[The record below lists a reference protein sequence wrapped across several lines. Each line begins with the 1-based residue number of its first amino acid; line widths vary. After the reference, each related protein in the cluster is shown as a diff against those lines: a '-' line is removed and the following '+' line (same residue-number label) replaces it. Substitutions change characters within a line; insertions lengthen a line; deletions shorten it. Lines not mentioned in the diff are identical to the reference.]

1 MKRIP
6 LLFVAISLGL
16 HVQAQQSKVVSAYNY
31 LNYYLKDKD
40 IDNLKSARLNIDEAA
55 ENPSSAVKPKTWY
68 YRGNI
73 YLAIQ
78 ESKNP
83 ELIEA
88 TVNPLLTA
96 SESYKKVFE
105 LDAKYEY
112 AEESYEK
119 AMIGY
124 RNLGIMAFNKNDF
137 NAALGYFESSTELS
151 AKKGVVDTS
160 AIENSSIA
168 AMRAGNSAKSI
179 QYLKQLISFNS
190 DKDGSRFIQLIKA
203 QNLAGDSA
211 AAKQTLMEGRTKFPN
226 DQKLLTEELNGYLQS
241 GKSAEAE
248 KLLAIA
254 IEKDPTNHLL
264 HYASGTIFEDLGKRE
279 QAITAY
285 KNSIEIKPD
294 FWEGYFN
301 LGAIYNNEAKRLQ
314 DVANNIPAGKDNKKY
329 EEGKKLAEAQFN
341 LALPNLEKAL
351 ELAPKD
357 SPDLLPLLK
366 TLKQIY
372 SLMGMNDKYNEMKKR
387 IEQ

>member
-31 LNYYLKDKD
+31 LGYYNQDKTD
-40 IDNLKSARLNIDEAA
+40 VENLKKARENIDQASTNESTSQKA
-55 ENPSSAVKPKTWY
+55 KTWY
-68 YRGNI
+68 YRGNV
-73 YLAIQ
+73 YWAIQ

-83 ELIEA
+83 ELLEA
-88 TVNPLLTA
+88 TINPLLTA

-105 LDAKYEY
+105 LDSKYEY

-137 NAALGYFESSTELS
+137 NAALGYFESTTELS

-190 DKDGSRFIQLIKA
+190 DKDGSRFIQLMKA

-211 AAKQTLMEGRTKFPN
+211 AAKQTMLEGRTKFPN
-226 DQKLLTEELNGYLQS
+226 DQKLLTEELNSYLQA

-264 HYASGTIFEDLGKRE
+264 HYASGTIFEDLGKRD
-279 QAITAY
+279 QAIEAY
-285 KNSIEIKPD
+285 KKSIELKPE

-314 DVANNIPAGKDNKKY
+314 DIANNEKDNKKY
-329 EEGKKLAEAQFN
+329 EAGKKLAEAQFN

-351 ELAPKD
+351 NLAPKD

-372 SLMGMNDKYNEMKKR
+372 SLMGMSDKYNEMKKR

>member
-55 ENPSSAVKPKTWY
+55 ENPGSAVKPKTWY

-73 YLAIQ
+73 YWAIQ

-83 ELIEA
+83 ELTEA
-88 TVNPLLTA
+88 TVNPLLIA

-112 AEESYEK
+112 AEECYEK

-137 NAALGYFESSTELS
+137 NAALGYFESTTELS

-190 DKDGSRFIQLIKA
+190 DKDGSRFIQLMKA

-226 DQKLLTEELNGYLQS
+226 DQKLLTEELNSYLQS

-279 QAITAY
+279 QAIAAY
-285 KNSIEIKPD
+285 KKSIEIKPE
-294 FWEGYFN
+294 FWEAYFN
-301 LGAIYNNEAKRLQ
+301 LGAIYNNEAKLLQ
-314 DVANNIPAGKDNKKY
+314 DLANNEKDNKKY
-329 EEGKKLAEAQFN
+329 EAGKKLAEAQFN

-351 ELAPKD
+351 DLAPKD

-372 SLMGMNDKYNEMKKR
+372 SLMGMSDKYNEMKKR

>member
-1 MKRIP
+1 MKRIS
-6 LLFVAISLGL
+6 LLFLAISLGL

-31 LNYYLKDKD
+31 LGYYNQDKAD
-40 IDNLKSARLNIDEAA
+40 IENLKKAQENIDQASTNESTSQKA
-55 ENPSSAVKPKTWY
+55 KTWY

-73 YLAIQ
+73 YWAIQ
-78 ESKNP
+78 DSKDP
-83 ELIEA
+83 ILLEA

-96 SESYKKVFE
+96 VEAYKKVYE

-124 RNLGIMAFNKNDF
+124 RNLGIIAFNKNDF
-137 NAALGYFESSTELS
+137 TAALGYFESTAELTS
-151 AKKGVVDTS
+151 KKGAVDTS

-168 AMRAGNSAKSI
+168 AMRAGNSSKSI
-179 QYLKQLISFNS
+179 QYLKQLIAFNI
-190 DKDGSRFIQLIKA
+190 DKDGTRFIQLMKA

-211 AAKQTLMEGRTKFPN
+211 AAKQTLMEGRSKFPN

-264 HYASGTIFEDLGKRE
+264 QYASGTIFEDLGKRDE
-279 QAITAY
+279 AISAY
-285 KNSIEIKPD
+285 KKSIEIKPD
-294 FWEGYFN
+294 FWEAYFN
-301 LGAIYNNEAKRLQ
+301 LGALYNNEAKKLQ
-314 DVANNIPAGKDNKKY
+314 DLANNEKDNKKY
-329 EEGKKLAEAQFN
+329 EAGKKLAEAQFN

-351 ELAPKD
+351 ELAPSD
-357 SPDLLPLLK
+357 SPDLLPLFK

-372 SLMGMNDKYNEMKKR
+372 GLMNMTDKYNEMKKR

>member
-1 MKRIP
+1 MKRIS
-6 LLFVAISLGL
+6 LLFLAISLGL

-31 LNYYLKDKD
+31 LGYYNQDKAD
-40 IDNLKSARLNIDEAA
+40 IENLKKAQENIDQASTNESTSQKA
-55 ENPSSAVKPKTWY
+55 KTWY

-73 YLAIQ
+73 YWAIQ
-78 ESKNP
+78 DSKDP
-83 ELIEA
+83 ILLEA

-96 SESYKKVFE
+96 VEAYKKVYE

-124 RNLGIMAFNKNDF
+124 RNLGIIAFNKNDF
-137 NAALGYFESSTELS
+137 TAALGYFESTAELTS
-151 AKKGVVDTS
+151 KKGAVDTS

-168 AMRAGNSAKSI
+168 AMRAGNSSKSI
-179 QYLKQLISFNS
+179 QYLKQLIAFNI
-190 DKDGSRFIQLIKA
+190 DKDGTRFIQLMKA

-211 AAKQTLMEGRTKFPN
+211 AAKQTLMDGRSKFPN

-264 HYASGTIFEDLGKRE
+264 QYASGTIFEDLGKRDE
-279 QAITAY
+279 AISAY
-285 KNSIEIKPD
+285 KKSIEIKPD
-294 FWEGYFN
+294 FWEAYFN
-301 LGAIYNNEAKRLQ
+301 LGALYNNEAKKLQ
-314 DVANNIPAGKDNKKY
+314 DLANNEKDNKKY
-329 EEGKKLAEAQFN
+329 EAGKKLAEAQFN

-351 ELAPKD
+351 ELAPSD
-357 SPDLLPLLK
+357 SPDLLPLFK

-372 SLMGMNDKYNEMKKR
+372 GLMNMTDKYNEMKKR

>member
-1 MKRIP
+1 MKRIS

-31 LNYYLKDKD
+31 LGYYNQDKKD
-40 IDNLKSARLNIDEAA
+40 IENLKKARENIDQASTNESTSQKA
-55 ENPSSAVKPKTWY
+55 KTWY
-68 YRGNI
+68 YRGNV
-73 YLAIQ
+73 YWAIQ

-83 ELIEA
+83 ELMEA
-88 TVNPLLTA
+88 IVNPLLTA
-96 SESYKKVFE
+96 VESYKKVYE

-137 NAALGYFESSTELS
+137 NAALGYFESTTELS

-168 AMRAGNSAKSI
+168 AIRAGNSIKSI
-179 QYLKQLISFNS
+179 QYLRQLISFNI
-190 DKDGSRFIQLIKA
+190 DKDGMRFIQLMKA

-211 AAKQTLMEGRTKFPN
+211 AAKQTLMDGRNKFPN

-264 HYASGTIFEDLGKRE
+264 HYASGTIFEDLGKRDL
-279 QAITAY
+279 AISAY
-285 KNSIEIKPD
+285 KKSIEIKPD
-294 FWEGYFN
+294 FWEAYFN
-301 LGAIYNNEAKRLQ
+301 LGAIYNNSAKALREKA
-314 DVANNIPAGKDNKKY
+314 DAEKDMKKY
-329 EEGKKLAEAQFN
+329 EAGKKIADAEFN

-372 SLMGMNDKYNEMKKR
+372 SLMGMNEKYNEMKKR
-387 IEQ
+387 IEP

>member
-16 HVQAQQSKVVSAYNY
+16 QVQAQQSKVVSAYNY
-31 LNYYLKDKD
+31 LGYYNQDKTD
-40 IDNLKSARLNIDEAA
+40 IENLKKARENIDQASTNESTSQKA
-55 ENPSSAVKPKTWY
+55 KTWY
-68 YRGNI
+68 YRGNV
-73 YLAIQ
+73 YWAIQ

-83 ELIEA
+83 ELMEA

-96 SESYKKVFE
+96 VESYKKVYE

-112 AEESYEK
+112 ADESFQK
-119 AMIGY
+119 AVIGF
-124 RNLGIMAFNKNDF
+124 RNLGIMSFNKNDF
-137 NAALGYFESSTELS
+137 NSALVYFESTAELT
-151 AKKGVVDTS
+151 AKKGGVDTS

-168 AMRAGNSAKSI
+168 AIRAGNSAKSI
-179 QYLKQLISFNS
+179 QYLKQLISFNT
-190 DKDGSRFIQLIKA
+190 DKDGARYIQLMKA
-203 QNLAGDSA
+203 YKLAGDTSTA
-211 AAKQTLMEGRTKFPN
+211 MQSLMEGRAKFPN
-226 DQKLLTEELNGYLQS
+226 DQKLLTEELNSYLQS

-254 IEKDPTNHLL
+254 IEKDPSNHLL
-264 HYASGTIFEDLGKRE
+264 HYASGTIFEDLGKRD
-279 QAITAY
+279 QAIAAY
-285 KNSIEIKPD
+285 KKSIEIKPD
-294 FWEGYFN
+294 FWEAYFN
-301 LGAIYNNEAKRLQ
+301 LGAIYNNSAKVLREKA
-314 DVANNIPAGKDNKKY
+314 DAEKDMKKY
-329 EEGKKLAEAQFN
+329 EAGKKLADAEFN

-372 SLMGMNDKYNEMKKR
+372 SLVGMTEKYNEMKKR

>member
-1 MKRIP
+1 MKRIS

-16 HVQAQQSKVVSAYNY
+16 HVQAQNTKVVSAYNY
-31 LNYYLKDKD
+31 LNNYLKEKD
-40 IDNLKSARLNIDEAA
+40 IDNLKSARENIDQASTNESTSQKA
-55 ENPSSAVKPKTWY
+55 KTWY
-68 YRGNI
+68 YRGNV
-73 YLAIQ
+73 YWAIQ

-83 ELIEA
+83 ELMEA

-96 SESYKKVFE
+96 VESYKKVYE
-105 LDAKYEY
+105 IDAKYEY

-119 AMIGY
+119 AMIGF

-137 NAALGYFESSTELS
+137 NAALSYFESTTELS

-168 AMRAGNSAKSI
+168 AMRAGNPTKSI

-190 DKDGSRFIQLIKA
+190 DKDGSRFIQLMKA

-226 DQKLLTEELNGYLQS
+226 DQKLLTEELNSYLQS

-248 KLLAIA
+248 KLLSIA
-254 IEKDPTNHLL
+254 IQNDPTNHLL

-279 QAITAY
+279 QAIAAY
-285 KNSIEIKPD
+285 KKSIEIKPE

-314 DVANNIPAGKDNKKY
+314 DIANNEKDNKKY
-329 EEGKKLAEAQFN
+329 EAGKKLAQAQFN

-351 ELAPKD
+351 DLAPKD

-372 SLMGMNDKYNEMKKR
+372 SLMEMTDKYNEIKKR

>member
-31 LNYYLKDKD
+31 LGYYNQDKTD
-40 IDNLKSARLNIDEAA
+40 IENLKKARENIDQASTNESTSQKA
-55 ENPSSAVKPKTWY
+55 KTWY
-68 YRGNI
+68 YRGNV
-73 YLAIQ
+73 YWAIQ

-83 ELIEA
+83 ELMEA

-96 SESYKKVFE
+96 VESYKKVYE

-137 NAALGYFESSTELS
+137 NSAMGYFESTTELS

-168 AMRAGNSAKSI
+168 SMRAGNSAKSI
-179 QYLKQLISFNS
+179 QYLKQLISFNI
-190 DKDGSRFIQLIKA
+190 DKDGMRFIQLMKA

-211 AAKQTLMEGRTKFPN
+211 AAKQTLMDGRNKFPN

-264 HYASGTIFEDLGKRE
+264 HYASGTIFEDLGKRDL
-279 QAITAY
+279 AIAAY
-285 KNSIEIKPD
+285 KKSIEIKPD
-294 FWEGYFN
+294 FWEAYFN
-301 LGAIYNNEAKRLQ
+301 LGAIYNNSAKVLREKA
-314 DVANNIPAGKDNKKY
+314 DAEKDMKKY
-329 EEGKKLAEAQFN
+329 EAGKKLADAEFN

-351 ELAPKD
+351 ELAPSD

-372 SLMGMNDKYNEMKKR
+372 SLVGMNDKYNEMKKR

>member
-31 LNYYLKDKD
+31 LGYYNQDKTD
-40 IDNLKSARLNIDEAA
+40 IENLKKARENIDQASTNESTSQKA
-55 ENPSSAVKPKTWY
+55 KTWY
-68 YRGNI
+68 YRGNV
-73 YLAIQ
+73 YWAIQ

-96 SESYKKVFE
+96 VESYKKVYE

-112 AEESYEK
+112 ADESFQK
-119 AMIGY
+119 AVIGF
-124 RNLGIMAFNKNDF
+124 RNLGIMSFNKNDF
-137 NAALGYFESSTELS
+137 NSALGYFESTTELS

-190 DKDGSRFIQLIKA
+190 DKDGARYIQLMKA
-203 QNLAGDSA
+203 QNLSGDSA

-226 DQKLLTEELNGYLQS
+226 DQKLLTEELNSYLQA

-279 QAITAY
+279 QAIAAY
-285 KNSIEIKPD
+285 KKSIEIKPE

-314 DVANNIPAGKDNKKY
+314 DIANNEKDNKKY
-329 EEGKKLAEAQFN
+329 ETGKKLAEAQFN

-351 ELAPKD
+351 DLAPKD

-372 SLMGMNDKYNEMKKR
+372 SLMGMSDKYNEMKKR
-387 IEQ
+387 IEK

>member
-1 MKRIP
+1 MKRIS

-16 HVQAQQSKVVSAYNY
+16 HVQAQNSKVVSAYNY
-31 LNYYLKDKD
+31 LNNYLKEKD
-40 IDNLKSARLNIDEAA
+40 IDNLKSARENIDQASTNESTSQKA
-55 ENPSSAVKPKTWY
+55 KTWY
-68 YRGNI
+68 YRGNV
-73 YLAIQ
+73 YWAIQ

-83 ELIEA
+83 ELMEA
-88 TVNPLLTA
+88 TVNPLLSA
-96 SESYKKVFE
+96 VESYKKVYE

-124 RNLGIMAFNKNDF
+124 RNLGIIAFNKNDF
-137 NAALGYFESSTELS
+137 NAALSYFESTTELS

-168 AMRAGNSAKSI
+168 AMRAGNPTKSI

-190 DKDGSRFIQLIKA
+190 DKDGSRFIQLMKA

-226 DQKLLTEELNGYLQS
+226 DQKLLTEELNSYLQS

-248 KLLAIA
+248 KLLSIA
-254 IEKDPTNHLL
+254 IQNDPTNHLL

-279 QAITAY
+279 QAIAAY
-285 KNSIEIKPD
+285 KKSIEIKPE

-314 DVANNIPAGKDNKKY
+314 DIANNEKDNKKY
-329 EEGKKLAEAQFN
+329 EAGKKLAQAQFN

-351 ELAPKD
+351 DLAPKD

-372 SLMGMNDKYNEMKKR
+372 SLMEMTDKYNEIKKR

>member
-1 MKRIP
+1 MKMIP

-16 HVQAQQSKVVSAYNY
+16 QVQAQQSKVVSAYNY
-31 LNYYLKDKD
+31 LGYYNQDKTD
-40 IDNLKSARLNIDEAA
+40 IENLKKARENIDQAA
-55 ENPSSAVKPKTWY
+55 LNESTSQKAKTWFFK
-68 YRGNI
+68 GNI
-73 YLAIQ
+73 YWAIQ

-83 ELIEA
+83 ELLEA
-88 TVNPLLTA
+88 TVNPLLIA
-96 SESYKKVFE
+96 SEAYKKAYE
-105 LDAKYEY
+105 LDAKYEN
-112 AEESYEK
+112 AEESFQK

-137 NAALGYFESSTELS
+137 NAALGYFESTTELS
-151 AKKGVVDTS
+151 AKIGVLDTS

-168 AMRAGNSAKSI
+168 AIRAGNSAKSI
-179 QYLKQLISFNS
+179 QYLKQLISFNI
-190 DKDGSRFIQLIKA
+190 DKDGMRFIQLMKA

-211 AAKQTLMEGRTKFPN
+211 AAKQTMMEGRSKFPN

-279 QAITAY
+279 QAIAAY
-285 KNSIEIKPD
+285 KKSIEIKPD
-294 FWEGYFN
+294 FWEAYFN
-301 LGAIYNNEAKRLQ
+301 LGAIYNNSAKVLREKA
-314 DVANNIPAGKDNKKY
+314 DAEKDMKKY
-329 EEGKKLAEAQFN
+329 EAGKKVADAEFN

-372 SLMGMNDKYNEMKKR
+372 SLMGMSDKYNEMKKR

>member
-31 LNYYLKDKD
+31 LGYYNQDKTD
-40 IDNLKSARLNIDEAA
+40 IENLKKARENIDQASTNESTSQKA
-55 ENPSSAVKPKTWY
+55 KTWY
-68 YRGNI
+68 YRGKV
-73 YLAIQ
+73 YWAIQ

-83 ELIEA
+83 ELMEA

-96 SESYKKVFE
+96 VESYKKVYE

-119 AMIGY
+119 AMIGF

-137 NAALGYFESSTELS
+137 NAALGYFESTTELS

-168 AMRAGNSAKSI
+168 SMRAGNSAKSI
-179 QYLKQLISFNS
+179 QYLKQLISFNI
-190 DKDGSRFIQLIKA
+190 DKDGMRFIQLMKA

-211 AAKQTLMEGRTKFPN
+211 AAKQTLMDGRNKFPN

-264 HYASGTIFEDLGKRE
+264 HYASGTIFEDLGKRDL
-279 QAITAY
+279 AIAAY
-285 KNSIEIKPD
+285 KKSIEIKPD
-294 FWEGYFN
+294 FWEAYFN
-301 LGAIYNNEAKRLQ
+301 LGAIYNNSAKVLREKA
-314 DVANNIPAGKDNKKY
+314 DAEKDMKKY
-329 EEGKKLAEAQFN
+329 EAGKKLADAEFN

-351 ELAPKD
+351 ELAPSD

-372 SLMGMNDKYNEMKKR
+372 SLVGMNDKYNEMKKR

>member
-31 LNYYLKDKD
+31 LGYYNQDKTD
-40 IDNLKSARLNIDEAA
+40 IENLKKARENIDQASTNESTSQKA
-55 ENPSSAVKPKTWY
+55 KTWY
-68 YRGNI
+68 YRGNV
-73 YLAIQ
+73 YWAIQ

-96 SESYKKVFE
+96 VESYKKVYE

-137 NAALGYFESSTELS
+137 NSAMGYFESTTELS

-168 AMRAGNSAKSI
+168 SMRAGNSAKSI
-179 QYLKQLISFNS
+179 QYLKQLISFNI
-190 DKDGSRFIQLIKA
+190 DKDGMRFIQLMKA

-211 AAKQTLMEGRTKFPN
+211 AAKQTLMDGRSKFPN

-264 HYASGTIFEDLGKRE
+264 HYASGTIFEDLGKRDL
-279 QAITAY
+279 AIAAY
-285 KNSIEIKPD
+285 KKSIEIKPD
-294 FWEGYFN
+294 FWEAYFN
-301 LGAIYNNEAKRLQ
+301 LGAIYNNSAKALREKA
-314 DVANNIPAGKDNKKY
+314 DAEKDMKKY
-329 EEGKKLAEAQFN
+329 EAGKKIADAEFN

-372 SLMGMNDKYNEMKKR
+372 SLMGMNEKYNEMKKR
-387 IEQ
+387 IEL

>member
-55 ENPSSAVKPKTWY
+55 ENASTSVKPKTWY
-68 YRGNI
+68 YKGNI
-73 YLAIQ
+73 YWAIQ

-96 SESYKKVFE
+96 SEAYKKVFE

-112 AEESYEK
+112 AEESYQK

-124 RNLGIMAFNKNDF
+124 RNLGIMSFNKNDF
-137 NAALGYFESSTELS
+137 NAALGYFESTTELS

-168 AMRAGNSAKSI
+168 AMRAGNSTKSI
-179 QYLKQLISFNS
+179 QYLKQLISFNM
-190 DKDGSRFIQLIKA
+190 DKDGTRFIQMMKA

-211 AAKQTLMEGRTKFPN
+211 AAKQTMMEGRSKFPN

-254 IEKDPTNHLL
+254 IEKDPQNHLL

-279 QAITAY
+279 MAIAAY
-285 KNSIEIKPD
+285 KKSIEIKPD
-294 FWEGYFN
+294 FWEAYFN
-301 LGAIYNNEAKRLQ
+301 LGAIFNNSAKILREKA
-314 DVANNIPAGKDNKKY
+314 DAEKDMKKY
-329 EEGKKLAEAQFN
+329 EAGKKLADAEFN

-351 ELAPKD
+351 ELAPSD

>member
-31 LNYYLKDKD
+31 LGYYNQDKTD
-40 IDNLKSARLNIDEAA
+40 VENLKKARENIDQASTNESTSQKA
-55 ENPSSAVKPKTWY
+55 KTWY
-68 YRGNI
+68 YRGNV
-73 YLAIQ
+73 YWAIQ

-83 ELIEA
+83 ELMEA

-96 SESYKKVFE
+96 VESYKKVYE

-112 AEESYEK
+112 ADESFQK
-119 AMIGY
+119 AVIGY
-124 RNLGIMAFNKNDF
+124 RNLGIMSFNKNDF
-137 NAALGYFESSTELS
+137 NSALSYFESTAELT
-151 AKKGVVDTS
+151 AKKGSLDTS

-168 AMRAGNSAKSI
+168 AIRAGNSAKSI
-179 QYLKQLISFNS
+179 QYLKQLISFNT
-190 DKDGSRFIQLIKA
+190 DKDGGRYIQLMKA
-203 QNLAGDSA
+203 YKLAGDTSTA
-211 AAKQTLMEGRTKFPN
+211 MQSLMEGRAKFPN
-226 DQKLLTEELNGYLQS
+226 DQKLLTEELNSYLQS

-254 IEKDPTNHLL
+254 IEKDPSNHLL
-264 HYASGTIFEDLGKRE
+264 HYASGTIFEDLGKRD
-279 QAITAY
+279 QAIAAY
-285 KNSIEIKPD
+285 KKSIEIKPD
-294 FWEGYFN
+294 FWEAYFN
-301 LGAIYNNEAKRLQ
+301 LGAIYNNSAKALREKA
-314 DVANNIPAGKDNKKY
+314 DAEKDMKKY
-329 EEGKKLAEAQFN
+329 EAGKKLADAEFN

-372 SLMGMNDKYNEMKKR
+372 SLVGMSDKYNEMKKR

>member
-16 HVQAQQSKVVSAYNY
+16 HVQAQQTKVVSAYNY

-55 ENPSSAVKPKTWY
+55 ENASTSVKPKTWY
-68 YRGNI
+68 YKGNI
-73 YLAIQ
+73 YWAIQ

-83 ELIEA
+83 ELMEA

-112 AEESYEK
+112 AEESYQK

-137 NAALGYFESSTELS
+137 NSALGYFESTTELS

-168 AMRAGNSAKSI
+168 AMRAGNSTKSI
-179 QYLKQLISFNS
+179 QYLKQLISFNI
-190 DKDGSRFIQLIKA
+190 DKDGTRFIQLMKA

-211 AAKQTLMEGRTKFPN
+211 AAKQTMMEGRSKFPN

-254 IEKDPTNHLL
+254 IEKDPMNHLL

-279 QAITAY
+279 LAIAAY
-285 KNSIEIKPD
+285 KKSIEIKPD
-294 FWEGYFN
+294 FWEAYFN
-301 LGAIYNNEAKRLQ
+301 LGAIFNNSAKILREKA
-314 DVANNIPAGKDNKKY
+314 DAEKDMKKY
-329 EEGKKLAEAQFN
+329 EAGKKLADAEFN

-351 ELAPKD
+351 ELAPSD

>member
-31 LNYYLKDKD
+31 LGYYNQDKTD
-40 IDNLKSARLNIDEAA
+40 IENLKKARENIDQASTNESTSQKA
-55 ENPSSAVKPKTWY
+55 KTWY
-68 YRGNI
+68 YRGNV
-73 YLAIQ
+73 YWAIQ

-83 ELIEA
+83 ELMEA

-96 SESYKKVFE
+96 VESYKKVYE

-119 AMIGY
+119 AMIGF

-137 NAALGYFESSTELS
+137 NAALGYFESTTELS

-168 AMRAGNSAKSI
+168 SMRAGNSAKSI
-179 QYLKQLISFNS
+179 QYLKQLISFNI
-190 DKDGSRFIQLIKA
+190 DKDGMRFIQLMKA

-211 AAKQTLMEGRTKFPN
+211 AAKQTMMEGRTKFPN

-264 HYASGTIFEDLGKRE
+264 HYASGTIFEDLGKRDM
-279 QAITAY
+279 AIAAY
-285 KNSIEIKPD
+285 KKSIEIKPD
-294 FWEGYFN
+294 FWEAYFN
-301 LGAIYNNEAKRLQ
+301 LGAIYNNSAKALREKA
-314 DVANNIPAGKDNKKY
+314 DAEKDMKKY
-329 EEGKKLAEAQFN
+329 EAGKKIADAEFN

-351 ELAPKD
+351 ELAPQD

-372 SLMGMNDKYNEMKKR
+372 SLVGMTDKYNEMKKR

>member
-1 MKRIP
+1 MIP

-16 HVQAQQSKVVSAYNY
+16 QVQAQQSKVVSAYNY
-31 LNYYLKDKD
+31 LGYYNQDKTD
-40 IDNLKSARLNIDEAA
+40 IENLKKARENIDQAA
-55 ENPSSAVKPKTWY
+55 LNESTSQKAKTWFFK
-68 YRGNI
+68 GNI
-73 YLAIQ
+73 YWAIQ

-83 ELIEA
+83 ELLEA
-88 TVNPLLTA
+88 TVNPLLIA
-96 SESYKKVFE
+96 SEAYKKAYE
-105 LDAKYEY
+105 LDAKYEN
-112 AEESYEK
+112 AEESFQK

-137 NAALGYFESSTELS
+137 NAALGYFESTTELS
-151 AKKGVVDTS
+151 AKIGVLDTS

-168 AMRAGNSAKSI
+168 AIRAGNSAKSI
-179 QYLKQLISFNS
+179 QYLKQLISFNI
-190 DKDGSRFIQLIKA
+190 DKDGMRFIQLMKA

-211 AAKQTLMEGRTKFPN
+211 AAKQTMMEGRSKFPN

-279 QAITAY
+279 QAIAAY
-285 KNSIEIKPD
+285 KKSIEIKPD
-294 FWEGYFN
+294 FWEAYFN
-301 LGAIYNNEAKRLQ
+301 LGAIYNNSAKVLREKA
-314 DVANNIPAGKDNKKY
+314 DAEKDMKKY
-329 EEGKKLAEAQFN
+329 EAGKKVADAEFN

-372 SLMGMNDKYNEMKKR
+372 SLMGMSDKYNEMKKR

>member
-16 HVQAQQSKVVSAYNY
+16 HVQAQNTKVVSAYNY
-31 LNYYLKDKD
+31 LNNYLKEKD
-40 IDNLKSARLNIDEAA
+40 IDNLKSARENIDQASTNESTSQKA
-55 ENPSSAVKPKTWY
+55 KTWY
-68 YRGNI
+68 YRGNV
-73 YLAIQ
+73 YWAIQ

-83 ELIEA
+83 ELMEA

-96 SESYKKVFE
+96 VESYKKVYE
-105 LDAKYEY
+105 IDAKYEY

-119 AMIGY
+119 AMIGF

-137 NAALGYFESSTELS
+137 NTALSYFESTTELS

-168 AMRAGNSAKSI
+168 AMRAGNPTKSI

-190 DKDGSRFIQLIKA
+190 DKDGSRFIQLMKA

-226 DQKLLTEELNGYLQS
+226 DQKLLTEELNSYLQS

-248 KLLAIA
+248 KLLSIA
-254 IEKDPTNHLL
+254 IENDPTNHLL

-279 QAITAY
+279 QAIAAY
-285 KNSIEIKPD
+285 KKSIEIKPE

-314 DVANNIPAGKDNKKY
+314 DIANNEKDNKKY
-329 EEGKKLAEAQFN
+329 EAGKKLAQAQFN

-351 ELAPKD
+351 DLAPKD

-372 SLMGMNDKYNEMKKR
+372 SLMEMTDKYNEIKKR

>member
-31 LNYYLKDKD
+31 LGYYNQDKTD
-40 IDNLKSARLNIDEAA
+40 IENLKKARENIDQASTNESTSQKA
-55 ENPSSAVKPKTWY
+55 KTWY
-68 YRGNI
+68 YRGNV
-73 YLAIQ
+73 YWAIQ

-83 ELIEA
+83 ELMEA
-88 TVNPLLTA
+88 SVNPLLTA
-96 SESYKKVFE
+96 VESYKKVYE

-137 NAALGYFESSTELS
+137 NSAMGYFESTTELS

-168 AMRAGNSAKSI
+168 SMRAGNSAKSI
-179 QYLKQLISFNS
+179 QYLKQLISFNI
-190 DKDGSRFIQLIKA
+190 DKDGMRFIQLMKA

-211 AAKQTLMEGRTKFPN
+211 AAKQTMMEGRNKFPN

-264 HYASGTIFEDLGKRE
+264 HYASGTIFEDLGKRDL
-279 QAITAY
+279 AIAAY
-285 KNSIEIKPD
+285 KKSIEIKPD
-294 FWEGYFN
+294 FWEAYFN
-301 LGAIYNNEAKRLQ
+301 LGAIYNNSAKALREKA
-314 DVANNIPAGKDNKKY
+314 DAEKDMKKY
-329 EEGKKLAEAQFN
+329 EAGKKLADAEFN

-351 ELAPKD
+351 ELAPND

-372 SLMGMNDKYNEMKKR
+372 SLVGMNDKYNEMKKR

>member
-31 LNYYLKDKD
+31 LGYYNQDKTD
-40 IDNLKSARLNIDEAA
+40 IENLKKARENIDQASTNESTSQKA
-55 ENPSSAVKPKTWY
+55 KTWY
-68 YRGNI
+68 YRGNV
-73 YLAIQ
+73 YWAIQ

-96 SESYKKVFE
+96 VESYKKVYE

-119 AMIGY
+119 AMIGF

-137 NAALGYFESSTELS
+137 NAALGYFESTTELS

-168 AMRAGNSAKSI
+168 SMRAGNSAKSI
-179 QYLKQLISFNS
+179 QYLKQLISFNI
-190 DKDGSRFIQLIKA
+190 DKDGMRFIQLMKA

-211 AAKQTLMEGRTKFPN
+211 AAKQTLMDGRSKFPN

-254 IEKDPTNHLL
+254 VEKDPTNHLL
-264 HYASGTIFEDLGKRE
+264 HYASGTIFEDLGKRDL
-279 QAITAY
+279 AIAAY
-285 KNSIEIKPD
+285 KKSIEIKPD
-294 FWEGYFN
+294 FWEAYFN
-301 LGAIYNNEAKRLQ
+301 LGAIYNNSAKVLREKA
-314 DVANNIPAGKDNKKY
+314 DAEKDMKKY
-329 EEGKKLAEAQFN
+329 EAGKKLADAEFN

-351 ELAPKD
+351 ELAPSD

-372 SLMGMNDKYNEMKKR
+372 SLVGMNDKYNEMKKR

>member
-31 LNYYLKDKD
+31 LGYYNQDKTD
-40 IDNLKSARLNIDEAA
+40 IENLKKARENIDQASTNESTSQKA
-55 ENPSSAVKPKTWY
+55 KTWY
-68 YRGNI
+68 YRGNV
-73 YLAIQ
+73 YWAIQ

-96 SESYKKVFE
+96 VESYKKVYE

-137 NAALGYFESSTELS
+137 NSALGYFESTTELS

-168 AMRAGNSAKSI
+168 SMRAGNSAKSI
-179 QYLKQLISFNS
+179 QYLKQLISFNI
-190 DKDGSRFIQLIKA
+190 DKDGMRFIQLMKA

-211 AAKQTLMEGRTKFPN
+211 AAKQTLMDGRSKFPN

-264 HYASGTIFEDLGKRE
+264 HYASGTIFEDLGKRDL
-279 QAITAY
+279 AIAAY
-285 KNSIEIKPD
+285 KKSIEIKPD
-294 FWEGYFN
+294 FWEAYFN
-301 LGAIYNNEAKRLQ
+301 LGAIYNNSAKALREKA
-314 DVANNIPAGKDNKKY
+314 DAEKDMKKY
-329 EEGKKLAEAQFN
+329 EAGKKIADAEFN

-372 SLMGMNDKYNEMKKR
+372 SLMGMNEKYNEMKKR
-387 IEQ
+387 IEL

>member
-16 HVQAQQSKVVSAYNY
+16 QVQAQQSKVVSAYNY
-31 LNYYLKDKD
+31 LGYYNQDKTD
-40 IDNLKSARLNIDEAA
+40 IENLKKARENIDQASTNESTSQKA
-55 ENPSSAVKPKTWY
+55 KTWY
-68 YRGNI
+68 YRGNV
-73 YLAIQ
+73 YWAIQ

-83 ELIEA
+83 ELMEA

-96 SESYKKVFE
+96 VESYKKVYE

-112 AEESYEK
+112 ADESFQK
-119 AMIGY
+119 AVIGF
-124 RNLGIMAFNKNDF
+124 RNLGIMSFNKNDF
-137 NAALGYFESSTELS
+137 NSALVYFESTAELT
-151 AKKGVVDTS
+151 AKKGGVDTS

-168 AMRAGNSAKSI
+168 AIRAGNSAKSI
-179 QYLKQLISFNS
+179 QYLKQLISFNT
-190 DKDGSRFIQLIKA
+190 DKDGGRYIQLMKA
-203 QNLAGDSA
+203 YKLAGDTSTA
-211 AAKQTLMEGRTKFPN
+211 MQSLMEGRAKFPN
-226 DQKLLTEELNGYLQS
+226 DQKLLTEELNSYLQS

-254 IEKDPTNHLL
+254 IEKDSSNHLL
-264 HYASGTIFEDLGKRE
+264 HYASGTIFEDLGKRD
-279 QAITAY
+279 QAIAAY
-285 KNSIEIKPD
+285 KKSIEIKPD
-294 FWEGYFN
+294 FWEAYFN
-301 LGAIYNNEAKRLQ
+301 LGAIYNNSAKVLREQ
-314 DVANNIPAGKDNKKY
+314 ADAEKDMKKY
-329 EEGKKLAEAQFN
+329 EAGKKLADAEFN

-372 SLMGMNDKYNEMKKR
+372 SLVGMTEKYNEMKKR

>member
-55 ENPSSAVKPKTWY
+55 ENPATSVKPKTWY
-68 YRGNI
+68 YKGNI
-73 YLAIQ
+73 YWAIQ

-83 ELIEA
+83 ELTEA

-112 AEESYEK
+112 AEECYEK

-137 NAALGYFESSTELS
+137 NAALGYFESTTELS

-190 DKDGSRFIQLIKA
+190 DKDGSRFIQLMKA

-226 DQKLLTEELNGYLQS
+226 DQKLLTEELNSYLQS

-254 IEKDPTNHLL
+254 IEKDSTNHLL

-279 QAITAY
+279 QAIAAY
-285 KNSIEIKPD
+285 KKSIEIKPE
-294 FWEGYFN
+294 FWEAYFN
-301 LGAIYNNEAKRLQ
+301 LGAIYNNEAKLLQ
-314 DVANNIPAGKDNKKY
+314 DKANNEKDNKKY
-329 EEGKKLAEAQFN
+329 EAGKKLAEAQFN

-351 ELAPKD
+351 DLAPID

-372 SLMGMNDKYNEMKKR
+372 SLMGMSDKYNDMKKR

>member
-1 MKRIP
+1 MKRIS

-16 HVQAQQSKVVSAYNY
+16 HVQAQNTKVVSAYNY
-31 LNYYLKDKD
+31 LNNYLKEKD
-40 IDNLKSARLNIDEAA
+40 IDNLKSARENIDQASTNESTSQKA
-55 ENPSSAVKPKTWY
+55 KTWY
-68 YRGNI
+68 YRGNV
-73 YLAIQ
+73 YWAIQ

-83 ELIEA
+83 ELMEA

-96 SESYKKVFE
+96 VESYKKVYE
-105 LDAKYEY
+105 IDAKYEY

-124 RNLGIMAFNKNDF
+124 RNLGIIAFNKNDF
-137 NAALGYFESSTELS
+137 NSALSYFESTTELS

-168 AMRAGNSAKSI
+168 AMRAGNPTKSI

-190 DKDGSRFIQLIKA
+190 DKDGSRFIQLMKA

-226 DQKLLTEELNGYLQS
+226 DQKLLTEELNSYLQS

-248 KLLAIA
+248 KLLSIA
-254 IEKDPTNHLL
+254 IENDPTNHLL

-279 QAITAY
+279 QAIAAY
-285 KNSIEIKPD
+285 KKSIEIKPE

-314 DVANNIPAGKDNKKY
+314 DIANNEKDNKKY
-329 EEGKKLAEAQFN
+329 EAGKKLAQAQFN

-351 ELAPKD
+351 DLAPKD

-372 SLMGMNDKYNEMKKR
+372 SLMEMTDKYNEIKKR

>member
-16 HVQAQQSKVVSAYNY
+16 QVQAQQSKVVSAYNY
-31 LNYYLKDKD
+31 LGYYNQDKTD
-40 IDNLKSARLNIDEAA
+40 IENLKKARENIDQASTNESTSQKA
-55 ENPSSAVKPKTWY
+55 KTWY
-68 YRGNI
+68 YRGNV
-73 YLAIQ
+73 YWAIQ

-83 ELIEA
+83 ELMEA

-96 SESYKKVFE
+96 VESYKKVYE

-112 AEESYEK
+112 ADESFQK
-119 AMIGY
+119 AVIGF
-124 RNLGIMAFNKNDF
+124 RNLGIMSFNKNDF
-137 NAALGYFESSTELS
+137 NSALVYFESTAELT
-151 AKKGVVDTS
+151 AKKGGVDTS

-168 AMRAGNSAKSI
+168 AIRAGNSAKSI
-179 QYLKQLISFNS
+179 QYLKQLISFNT
-190 DKDGSRFIQLIKA
+190 DKDGARYIQLMKA
-203 QNLAGDSA
+203 YKLAGDTSTA
-211 AAKQTLMEGRTKFPN
+211 MQSLMEGRAKFPN
-226 DQKLLTEELNGYLQS
+226 DQKLLTEELNSYLQS

-254 IEKDPTNHLL
+254 IEKDSSNHLL
-264 HYASGTIFEDLGKRE
+264 HYASGTIFEDLGKRD
-279 QAITAY
+279 QAIAAY
-285 KNSIEIKPD
+285 KKSIEIKPD
-294 FWEGYFN
+294 FWEAYFN
-301 LGAIYNNEAKRLQ
+301 LGAIYNNSAKVLREKA
-314 DVANNIPAGKDNKKY
+314 DAEKDMKKY
-329 EEGKKLAEAQFN
+329 EAGKKLADAEFN

-372 SLMGMNDKYNEMKKR
+372 SLLGMTEKYNEMKKR

>member
-1 MKRIP
+1 MKRIS
-6 LLFVAISLGL
+6 LLFLAISLGL

-31 LNYYLKDKD
+31 LGYYNQDKAD
-40 IDNLKSARLNIDEAA
+40 IENLKKAQENIDQASTNESTSQKA
-55 ENPSSAVKPKTWY
+55 KTWY

-73 YLAIQ
+73 YWAIQ
-78 ESKNP
+78 DSKDP
-83 ELIEA
+83 ILLEA

-96 SESYKKVFE
+96 VEAYKKVYE

-124 RNLGIMAFNKNDF
+124 RNLGIIAFNKNDF
-137 NAALGYFESSTELS
+137 TAALGYFESTAELTS
-151 AKKGVVDTS
+151 KKGAVDTS

-168 AMRAGNSAKSI
+168 AMRAGNSSKSI
-179 QYLKQLISFNS
+179 QYLKQLIAFNI
-190 DKDGSRFIQLIKA
+190 DKDGTRFIQLMKA

-211 AAKQTLMEGRTKFPN
+211 AAKQTLMDGRSKFPN

-264 HYASGTIFEDLGKRE
+264 QYASGTIFEDLGKRDE
-279 QAITAY
+279 AISAY
-285 KNSIEIKPD
+285 KKSIEIKSD
-294 FWEGYFN
+294 FWEAYFN
-301 LGAIYNNEAKRLQ
+301 LGALYNNEAKKLQ
-314 DVANNIPAGKDNKKY
+314 DLANNEKDNKKY
-329 EEGKKLAEAQFN
+329 EAGKKLAETQFN

-351 ELAPKD
+351 ELAPSD
-357 SPDLLPLLK
+357 SPDLLPLFK

-372 SLMGMNDKYNEMKKR
+372 GLMNMTDKYNEMKKR

>member
-40 IDNLKSARLNIDEAA
+40 IDNLKNARLNIDEAA
-55 ENPSSAVKPKTWY
+55 ENPSTSVKPKTWY
-68 YRGNI
+68 YKGNI
-73 YLAIQ
+73 YWSIQ

-83 ELIEA
+83 ELMEA

-96 SESYKKVFE
+96 VEAYRKVYE
-105 LDAKYEY
+105 LDSKYEY
-112 AEESYEK
+112 AEESFQK
-119 AMIGY
+119 SVVGY

-137 NAALGYFESSTELS
+137 NSALSYFESTAELT

-168 AMRAGNSAKSI
+168 AIRAGNSAKSI
-179 QYLKQLISFNS
+179 QYLKQLISFNT
-190 DKDGSRFIQLIKA
+190 DKDGSRYIQLMKA
-203 QNLAGDSA
+203 YKLAGDTSTA
-211 AAKQTLMEGRTKFPN
+211 MQTLMEGRTKFPN

-264 HYASGTIFEDLGKRE
+264 QYASGTIFEDLGKRD
-279 QAITAY
+279 QAIAAY
-285 KNSIEIKPD
+285 KKSIEIKPD
-294 FWEGYFN
+294 FWEAYFN
-301 LGAIYNNEAKRLQ
+301 LGAIYNNSAKALREKA
-314 DVANNIPAGKDNKKY
+314 DAEKDMKKY
-329 EEGKKLAEAQFN
+329 EAGKKLADAEFN

-372 SLMGMNDKYNEMKKR
+372 SLVGMTDKYNEMKKR
-387 IEQ
+387 LEQ

>member
-31 LNYYLKDKD
+31 LGYYNQDKTD
-40 IDNLKSARLNIDEAA
+40 IENLKKARENIDQASTNESTSQKA
-55 ENPSSAVKPKTWY
+55 KTWY
-68 YRGNI
+68 YRGNV
-73 YLAIQ
+73 YWAIQ

-83 ELIEA
+83 ELMEA
-88 TVNPLLTA
+88 SVNPLLTA
-96 SESYKKVFE
+96 VESYKKVYE

-137 NAALGYFESSTELS
+137 NSAMGYFESTTELS

-168 AMRAGNSAKSI
+168 SMRAGNSAKSI
-179 QYLKQLISFNS
+179 QYLKQLISFNI
-190 DKDGSRFIQLIKA
+190 DKDGMRFIQLMKA

-211 AAKQTLMEGRTKFPN
+211 AAKQTMMEGRNKFPN

-264 HYASGTIFEDLGKRE
+264 HYASGTIFEDLGKRDL
-279 QAITAY
+279 AIAAY
-285 KNSIEIKPD
+285 KKSIEIKLD
-294 FWEGYFN
+294 FWEAYFN
-301 LGAIYNNEAKRLQ
+301 LGAIYNNSAKALREKA
-314 DVANNIPAGKDNKKY
+314 DAEKDMKKY
-329 EEGKKLAEAQFN
+329 EAGKKLADAEFN

-351 ELAPKD
+351 ELAPND

-372 SLMGMNDKYNEMKKR
+372 SLVGMNDKYNEMKKR

>member
-31 LNYYLKDKD
+31 LGYYNQDKTD
-40 IDNLKSARLNIDEAA
+40 IENLKKARENIDQASTNESTSQKA
-55 ENPSSAVKPKTWY
+55 KTWY
-68 YRGNI
+68 YRGNV
-73 YLAIQ
+73 YWAIQ

-83 ELIEA
+83 ELMEA

-96 SESYKKVFE
+96 VESYKRVYE

-137 NAALGYFESSTELS
+137 NAALVYFESTTELS

-168 AMRAGNSAKSI
+168 SMRAGNSAKSI
-179 QYLKQLISFNS
+179 QYLKQLISFNI
-190 DKDGSRFIQLIKA
+190 DKDGSRFIQLMKA

-211 AAKQTLMEGRTKFPN
+211 AAKQTMMEGRNKFPN

-264 HYASGTIFEDLGKRE
+264 HYASGTIFEDLGKRDL
-279 QAITAY
+279 AIAAY
-285 KNSIEIKPD
+285 KKSIEIKPD
-294 FWEGYFN
+294 FWEAYFN
-301 LGAIYNNEAKRLQ
+301 LGAIYNNSAKALREKA
-314 DVANNIPAGKDNKKY
+314 DAEKDMKKY
-329 EEGKKLAEAQFN
+329 EAGKKLADAEFN

-351 ELAPKD
+351 ELAPND

-372 SLMGMNDKYNEMKKR
+372 SLVGMNDKYNEMKKR

>member
-16 HVQAQQSKVVSAYNY
+16 HVQAQQTKVVSAYNY

-55 ENPSSAVKPKTWY
+55 ENASTSVKPKTWY
-68 YRGNI
+68 YKGNI
-73 YLAIQ
+73 YWAIQ

-83 ELIEA
+83 ELMEA

-96 SESYKKVFE
+96 SEAYKKVFE

-112 AEESYEK
+112 AEESYQK

-137 NAALGYFESSTELS
+137 NAALGYFESTTELS

-168 AMRAGNSAKSI
+168 AMRAGNSNKSI
-179 QYLKQLISFNS
+179 QYLKQLISFNM
-190 DKDGSRFIQLIKA
+190 DKDGTRFIQLMKA

-211 AAKQTLMEGRTKFPN
+211 AAKQTMMEGRSKFPN

-264 HYASGTIFEDLGKRE
+264 HYASGTIFEDLGKRDL
-279 QAITAY
+279 AIAAY
-285 KNSIEIKPD
+285 KKSIEIKPD
-294 FWEGYFN
+294 FWEAYFN
-301 LGAIYNNEAKRLQ
+301 LGAIFNNSAKALREKA
-314 DVANNIPAGKDNKKY
+314 DAEKDMKKY
-329 EEGKKLAEAQFN
+329 EAGKKLADAEFN

-372 SLMGMNDKYNEMKKR
+372 SLMGMTDKYNEMKKR

>member
-16 HVQAQQSKVVSAYNY
+16 HVQAQNTKVVSAYNY
-31 LNYYLKDKD
+31 LNNYLKEKD
-40 IDNLKSARLNIDEAA
+40 IDNLKSARENIDQASTNESTSQKA
-55 ENPSSAVKPKTWY
+55 KTWY
-68 YRGNI
+68 YRGNV
-73 YLAIQ
+73 YWAIQ

-83 ELIEA
+83 ELMEA

-96 SESYKKVFE
+96 VESYKKVYE
-105 LDAKYEY
+105 IDAKYEY

-119 AMIGY
+119 AMIGF

-137 NAALGYFESSTELS
+137 NAALSYFESTTELS

-168 AMRAGNSAKSI
+168 AMRAGNPTKSI

-190 DKDGSRFIQLIKA
+190 DKDGSRFIQLMKA

-226 DQKLLTEELNGYLQS
+226 DQKLLTEELNSYLQS

-248 KLLAIA
+248 KLLSIA
-254 IEKDPTNHLL
+254 IDNDPTNHLL
-264 HYASGTIFEDLGKRE
+264 HYASGTIFEDLGKRD
-279 QAITAY
+279 QAIAAY
-285 KNSIEIKPD
+285 KKSIEIKPE

-314 DVANNIPAGKDNKKY
+314 DIANNEKDNKKY
-329 EEGKKLAEAQFN
+329 EAGKKLAQAQFN

-351 ELAPKD
+351 DLAPKD
-357 SPDLLPLLK
+357 RPDLLPLLK

-372 SLMGMNDKYNEMKKR
+372 SLMEMTDKYNEIKKR